1 MAGASGGRSYL
12 KGGGSGAVISGT
24 IRLVKGTKLRILVG
38 QRGMEGGRH
47 TAGGGGGGTFVTRF
61 NGQFNV
67 LSAAAGGGGG
77 GGSYFTSKVGDRGQ
91 VSESGSV
98 NGGLNGFGGKV
109 NGTQQNYA
117 GAGGGYAGN
126 GTCCSFNISR
136 NTCASCTCAQAGLSL
151 LSGGLGGATNG
162 GFGGGGA
169 AHGYFPGG
177 GGGFS
182 GGGVFVSSSG
192 SKGGGGGSYYTGG
205 MKPANDT
212 NDGDGY
218 VFMKVQTCLKN

>member
-1 MAGASGGRSYL
+1 MAGASGGKSNL

-24 IRLVKGTKLRILVG
+24 MRLVKGTKLRILVG

-47 TAGGGGGGTFVTRF
+47 TAGGGGGGTFVTRS
-61 NGQFNV
+61 NGRVNV
-67 LSAAAGGGGG
+67 LAAAAGGGGG
-77 GGSYFTSKVGDRGQ
+77 GGSYFTSKDGDTGQ

-98 NGGLNGFGGKV
+98 NGGVKGLGGKV
-109 NGTQQNYA
+109 NGTETNYA

-126 GTCCSFNISR
+126 GTCCAFDNSR
-136 NTCASCTCAQAGLSL
+136 NTCASCTCAQAGLSF
-151 LSGGLGGATNG
+151 LSGGLGGTTNG

-169 AHGYFPGG
+169 AYNHFPGG

-182 GGGVFVSSSG
+182 GGGVFVSSSR